1 MIPILDKYVTIL
13 KYKEIEKYRF
23 FKSEEQ
29 KNLYIS
35 LLNIELKFINLKYE
49 EIKRKAMKLYLERL
63 NNKNSRISQ
72 RCCDFKFLEIKLN
85 QFILNQEKSE

>member
-1 MIPILDKYVTIL
+1 MVEVK
-13 KYKEIEKYRF
+13 
-23 FKSEEQ
+23 
-29 KNLYIS
+29 
-35 LLNIELKFINLKYE
+35 LLPSKI
-49 EIKRKAMKLYLERL
+49 LYLERL